1 MMSLH
6 DLIASDVADVFLVAD
21 DFATQIRRYIDGNQD
36 QQVLV
41 TGIVTWYPTMDEDGR
56 GRATKRRGEI
66 IFSSTLNLPMKDAF
80 VIGSDLVQV
89 EAIGPKQDGAQL
101 VTITQTI
108 PETRGAKTVRTG
120 DI

>member
-1 MMSLH
+1 MSLH

-21 DFATQIRRYIDGNQD
+21 DFATQIRRYVNGDQD
-36 QQVLV
+36 QQVIV
-41 TGIVTWYPTMDEDGR
+41 TGVVTWYPTVDEDGR

-66 IFSSTLNLPMKDAF
+66 MFSNTLNLTMKDAF

-89 EAIGPKQDGAQL
+89 EAIGPKQDGAQI
-101 VTITQTI
+101 VTITQTL

>member
-1 MMSLH
+1 MSLH

-21 DFATQIRRYIDGNQD
+21 DFATQIRRYVNGDQD
-36 QQVLV
+36 HQVIV
-41 TGIVTWYPTMDEDGR
+41 TGVVTWYPTVDEDGR

-66 IFSSTLNLPMKDAF
+66 MFSSTLNLTMKDAF

-89 EAIGPKQDGAQL
+89 EALGPKQDGAQI
-101 VTITQTI
+101 VTITQTL

>member
-1 MMSLH
+1 MSLH

-21 DFATQIRRYIDGNQD
+21 DFATQIRRYVNGDQD
-36 QQVLV
+36 QQVIV
-41 TGIVTWYPTMDEDGR
+41 TGVVTWYPTVDEDGR

-66 IFSSTLNLPMKDAF
+66 MFSSTLNLTIKDAF
-80 VIGSDLVQV
+80 VIGPDLVQV
-89 EAIGPKQDGAQL
+89 EAIGPKQDGAQI
-101 VTITQTI
+101 VTITQTL

>member
-1 MMSLH
+1 MSLH

-21 DFATQIRRYIDGNQD
+21 DFATQIRRYVNGDQD
-36 QQVLV
+36 QQVIV
-41 TGIVTWYPTMDEDGR
+41 TGVVTWYPTVDEDGR

-66 IFSSTLNLPMKDAF
+66 MFSSTLNLTIKDAF
-80 VIGSDLVQV
+80 VIGPDLVQI
-89 EAIGPKQDGAQL
+89 EAIGPKQDGAQI
-101 VTITQTI
+101 VTITQTL

>member
-1 MMSLH
+1 MSLH

-21 DFATQIRRYIDGNQD
+21 DFATQIRRYANGDQD
-36 QQVLV
+36 QQAIV
-41 TGIVTWYPTMDEDGR
+41 TGVVTWYPTVDEDGR

-66 IFSSTLNLPMKDAF
+66 MFSSTLNLTMKDAF

-89 EAIGPKQDGAQL
+89 EAIGPKQDGAQI
-101 VTITQTI
+101 VTITQTL

>member
-1 MMSLH
+1 MSLH

-21 DFATQIRRYIDGNQD
+21 DFATQIRRYVNGDQD
-36 QQVLV
+36 QQVIV
-41 TGIVTWYPTMDEDGR
+41 TGVVTWYPTVDEDGR

-66 IFSSTLNLPMKDAF
+66 MFSSTLNLTIKDAF
-80 VIGSDLVQV
+80 VVGSDLVQV
-89 EAIGPKQDGAQL
+89 EAIGPKQDGAQI

>member
-1 MMSLH
+1 MSLH

-21 DFATQIRRYIDGNQD
+21 DFATQIRRYINGDQD
-36 QQVLV
+36 HQAIV

-66 IFSSTLNLPMKDAF
+66 LFSSSLNLTMRDAF
-80 VIGSDLVQV
+80 AIGADVVQV
-89 EAIGPKQDGAQL
+89 EAISQKQDGTQV

-108 PETRGAKTVRTG
+108 PETRGAKPIRTG
-120 DI
+120 DL

>member
-1 MMSLH
+1 MSLH
-6 DLIASDVADVFLVAD
+6 DLITSDVADVFLVAD
-21 DFATQIRRYIDGNQD
+21 DFATQIRRYVNGDQD
-36 QQVLV
+36 QQVIV
-41 TGIVTWYPTMDEDGR
+41 TGVVTWYPTVDEDGR

-66 IFSSTLNLPMKDAF
+66 MFSSTLNLTIKDAF
-80 VIGSDLVQV
+80 VVGSDLVQV
-89 EAIGPKQDGAQL
+89 EAIGPKQDGAQI